1 MLHITIVVASIMLS
15 WLHSLHPNQN
25 MFPCEVIIFVR
36 LAFFSNW
43 MQPISSFGVSK
54 VILSNHPEFRPDDI
68 VSGMTT
74 WESYSVIKG
83 GSGLRKITD
92 NDLPLSYYVGVLG
105 NSPDKNL

>member
-1 MLHITIVVASIMLS
+1 
-15 WLHSLHPNQN
+15 
-25 MFPCEVIIFVR
+25 
-36 LAFFSNW
+36 
-43 MQPISSFGVSK
+43 MQPISGFGVSK

-105 NSPDKNL
+105 NSPDKNLQKNEESATKHSVINALASDLRIY

>member
-1 MLHITIVVASIMLS
+1 MVTFIAPKPKYVSLS
-15 WLHSLHPNQN
+15 SDH
-25 MFPCEVIIFVR
+25 FCATCV
-36 LAFFSNW
+36 FSNW

-54 VILSNHPEFRPDDI
+54 VILSNHPEFKPDDI

-105 NSPDKNL
+105 NSLEKNL